1 MIQEGID
8 YKGFIFVGI
17 MNVGG
22 EPFVIE
28 YNARMGDPETQA
40 VMPRIKN
47 DFVELLVAAAKGDL
61 KDKKVEIDEHH
72 AVTVALVSGGY
83 PGEYKTGKSILGLE
97 KDVEALIFHAG
108 TKKQNDN
115 VLTDGGRVLAITG
128 KGNSLEE
135 ARAQVYQ
142 TVAQVYWEGLYY
154 RKDIGQDLMNYKG

>member
-1 MIQEGID
+1 M
-8 YKGFIFVGI
+8 
-17 MNVGG
+17 
-22 EPFVIE
+22 
-28 YNARMGDPETQA
+28 
-40 VMPRIKN
+40 
-47 DFVELLVAAAKGDL
+47 AK
-61 KDKKVEIDEHH
+61 
-72 AVTVALVSGGY
+72 
-83 PGEYKTGKSILGLE
+83 
-97 KDVEALIFHAG
+97 VEALIFHAG